1 MRNINII
8 FKINGNS
15 SYINKKKIDIIV
27 LEKII
32 LWTRPAKGIVQAKL
46 GRACSLSE
54 PGQISEGSKC

>member
-32 LWTRPAKGIVQAKL
+32 LWTLVFHMSRKINSSFSNYSIIIL
-46 GRACSLSE
+46 
-54 PGQISEGSKC
+54 ISIKSI

>member
-15 SYINKKKIDIIV
+15 SYINKKIDIIV

-32 LWTRPAKGIVQAKL
+32 LWTLVFHMSRKINSSFSNYSIIILTSIK
-46 GRACSLSE
+46 S
-54 PGQISEGSKC
+54 I